1 MGVERARSLA
11 AHGVTD
17 SELALEGLRN
27 SDVTYD
33 NRFKR
38 YDDRFKRY
46 DDLFKRYDE
55 ELQRLKDRHVE
66 LQNRVTLLEGLL
78 SRILSM
84 MQNGS
89 IDAGEVRT
97 PCN

>member
-1 MGVERARSLA
+1 MERARSLA

-33 NRFKR
+33 NRFKH

-46 DDLFKRYDE
+46 DA
-55 ELQRLKDRHVE
+55 ELQRLKDRDVE

>member
-1 MGVERARSLA
+1 MERARSLA

-46 DDLFKRYDE
+46 DE
-55 ELQRLKDRHVE
+55 ELQRLKDRNVE
-66 LQNRVTLLEGLL
+66 LQNRVTLLEGFL

>member
-1 MGVERARSLA
+1 MERARSLA

-38 YDDRFKRY
+38 YDD
-46 DDLFKRYDE
+46 LFKRYDE
-55 ELQRLKDRHVE
+55 ELQRLKDRDVE